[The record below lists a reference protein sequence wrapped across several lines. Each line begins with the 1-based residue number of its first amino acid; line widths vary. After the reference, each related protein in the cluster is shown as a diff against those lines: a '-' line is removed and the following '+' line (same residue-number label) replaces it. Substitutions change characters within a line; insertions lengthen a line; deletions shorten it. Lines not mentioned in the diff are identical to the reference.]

1 MILPVRGGINMQKRI
16 DCFICG
22 KENLTYN
29 EIGLNKKIIGRKVE
43 KFHCMNCLA
52 EYLEISTEDLIE
64 KIQEFKDSG
73 CTLFE

>member
-1 MILPVRGGINMQKRI
+1 MQTQI

-22 KENLTYN
+22 KANLTHN
-29 EIGLNKKIIGRKVE
+29 EIALNKKIINRKVE

-52 EYLEISTEDLIE
+52 EYLEISTEDLID

-73 CTLFE
+73 CLLFD